1 MDSFFYNLNQSHY
14 STYLRFKT
22 IWTIRETDWINPFDP
37 VCGLSQVTLHPVV
50 GGLNDSDWR
59 HKDYD
64 PMKNLSRQLESL
76 DWPRCWVGLGLMIII
91 NNITISEGKNT
102 RNKIASPLQMYGCL
116 KSYQNLA
123 SYNLP
128 VQKVGLRRFVQGY
141 VYNLLWIV
149 KQSTTVFHSSSI

>member
-22 IWTIRETDWINPFDP
+22 IWTIRET
-37 VCGLSQVTLHPVV
+37 VCGLSLVTLHPVV

-102 RNKIASPLQMYGCL
+102 RNKI
-116 KSYQNLA
+116 
-123 SYNLP
+123 
-128 VQKVGLRRFVQGY
+128 VF
-141 VYNLLWIV
+141 
-149 KQSTTVFHSSSI
+149 STTTTNPPHRPHPISSPNVWVPQILGVVHILRNHGWGGVSPNDYSIT

>member
-1 MDSFFYNLNQSHY
+1 MDSFFYNLNQNHY

-37 VCGLSQVTLHPVV
+37 VCGLSLITLHPVV

-102 RNKIASPLQMYGCL
+102 RNKIVFFSLAGWPQTQLGLKFCFRLLELKGWLAIAKLKPLSL
-116 KSYQNLA
+116 
-123 SYNLP
+123 
-128 VQKVGLRRFVQGY
+128 F
-141 VYNLLWIV
+141 I
-149 KQSTTVFHSSSI
+149 